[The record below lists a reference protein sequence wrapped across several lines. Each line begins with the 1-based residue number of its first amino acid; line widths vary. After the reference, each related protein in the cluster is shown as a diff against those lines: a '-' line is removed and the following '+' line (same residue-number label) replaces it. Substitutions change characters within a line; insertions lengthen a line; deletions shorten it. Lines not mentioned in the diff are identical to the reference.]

1 MRTKPA
7 KQALVWGGTLIL
19 VGVLSLVNQFV
30 ELSAWVWA
38 GMFALAG
45 LGALGLYLSDR
56 SDWAMLLATYV
67 VWALALLI
75 ALTGLNVLRG
85 DAVAFYVLSAVALP
99 FLAVFVR
106 DRAQWWAVIPAYIL
120 LAVAVMI
127 WLIGR
132 GVLGDLLIPSY
143 VLFAVALPFFVVYA
157 RDRSQWWALIP
168 GGIMAVVGLSFLIA
182 EGGVET
188 IGAIVL
194 ILIGVGMLVR
204 LFTRRAPPAEAAA
217 GPPEPDAPATTG
229 PEDAAHE
236 PQEGE

>member
-1 MRTKPA
+1 
-7 KQALVWGGTLIL
+7 LVWGGTLIL
-19 VGVLSLVNQFV
+19 VGMLLLVNQFV

-45 LGALGLYLSDR
+45 LGALGLYLTDR
-56 SDWAMLLATYV
+56 SDWAMLLVSYI
-67 VWALALLI
+67 ALAI
-75 ALTGLNVLRG
+75 ALRIALAELNVLRG

-99 FLAVFVR
+99 LLAVFVR

-132 GVLGDLLIPSY
+132 GVLGDLLIRSY

-157 RDRSQWWALIP
+157 RDRSPWWALIP
-168 GGIMAVVGLSFLIA
+168 GGIMAIVGLSFLIA
-182 EGGVET
+182 EGAVEV
-188 IGAIVL
+188 IGAVVL
-194 ILIGVGMLVR
+194 ILIGVGILVR
-204 LFTRRAPPAEAAA
+204 LFTRRAPPAET
-217 GPPEPDAPATTG
+217 GPPEPHAPATTG
-229 PEDAAHE
+229 LEGEAHA